1 MVFATLAVPG
11 AAEAAVTSFPNS
23 AFITLAD
30 NAVASP
36 YPSAVTSAGLCGT
49 VTAVR
54 VTLTGLNHPASRD
67 VDVML
72 ISPGNRKVMLV
83 SDAGA
88 NTSNQ
93 TLTFDDAAAS
103 QVSQTSL
110 TTGVWRPHNYADVAG
125 TGNDAFTG
133 VPAGTVTDTLA
144 SFAGESPNG
153 TWRLFARDDHAGT
166 AGSIGAGWILR
177 LLTPDCPGAP
187 VGPGDPFFD
196 DGEGGLDPEEDGGGG
211 LPGTGTR
218 PRRPAALAH
227 QAEARQRLASRPR
240 RPAARR
246 SRSRSRAPGSV
257 KFTVERRAKGR
268 QSGQEDAWRRSAPT
282 AGRSAAS
289 GGSRSAA
296 RSPSPAARDR
306 TPSPSGARSAASA
319 WPPGAIA

>member
-1 MVFATLAVPG
+1 MVFATLTVPG

-23 AFITLAD
+23 AFITLTD
-30 NAVASP
+30 NAIASP
-36 YPSAVTSAGLCGT
+36 YPSSVTSAGLCGT

-54 VTLTGLNHPASRD
+54 VTLTGLNHPASKD

-72 ISPGNRKVMLV
+72 ISPGNTKVMLV

-125 TGNDAFTG
+125 TGNDSFTG

-177 LLTPDCPGAP
+177 LLTPDCPGRRRGPATP
-187 VGPGDPFFD
+187 SSTTARAGSTPRRMAAAAHQPPTRGPGARLLSLTKLKLSSNSLQ
-196 DGEGGLDPEEDGGGG
+196 GLED
-211 LPGTGTR
+211 
-218 PRRPAALAH
+218 RRHEVSFTL
-227 QAEARQRLASRPR
+227 
-240 RPAARR
+240 
-246 SRSRSRAPGSV
+246 SRAGSV
-257 KFTVERRAKGR
+257 KFTVERRAGR
-268 QSGQEDAWRRSAPT
+268 KPGKSPWR
-282 AGRSAAS
+282 
-289 GGSRSAA
+289 
-296 RSPSPAARDR
+296 PSVQPAKKRCTR
-306 TPSPSGARSAASA
+306 
-319 WPPGAIA
+319 